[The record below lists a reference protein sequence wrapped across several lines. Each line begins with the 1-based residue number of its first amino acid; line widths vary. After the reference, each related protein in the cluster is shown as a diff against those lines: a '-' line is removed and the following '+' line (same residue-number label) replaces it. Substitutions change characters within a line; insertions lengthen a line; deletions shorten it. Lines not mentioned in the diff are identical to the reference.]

1 MGKAKKKRRF
11 SKRVVWKGDRMSV
24 KHLQNEIK
32 RIVKEY
38 ELEDQVEI
46 VIEEIKQWKS
56 TQSNLLEQEH
66 S

>member
-1 MGKAKKKRRF
+1 
-11 SKRVVWKGDRMSV
+11 MSV

-46 VIEEIKQWKS
+46 VIEEIKQ
-56 TQSNLLEQEH
+56 
-66 S
+66 